1 MISQLE
7 AVHLIDSEFPQL
19 AKLYKRSPLTS
30 DFYKSIQR
38 LLDFSRKAVLDY
50 NLNLS
55 RKCFSVA
62 KTLLNQGD
70 NAIRTAIEK
79 SFIYSFSPFAKS
91 GESERKRLKFFMP
104 DDFYSIFVRKI
115 EKPGSFTSS
124 GIEDL
129 ELRLAT
135 REDWIFAKQ
144 ITSEMH
150 DSAIMRGCGISK
162 RSSLS
167 VIRKMIEGK
176 AIIAVTPNNDW
187 AGFSYIETYENYG
200 FVSNSGLI
208 VAPAYRKCGVAKAIK
223 QRIFD
228 LSRTLY
234 PNAKIFSITTG
245 AAVMKM
251 NTRLG
256 FEPVT
261 YSEITKE
268 KKFWQGCKSC
278 VNYRTLLDKDCKNCF
293 CTAMLYTPDQ
303 EEPQEEENECETEHN
318 H

>member
-1 MISQLE
+1 MISQIE
-7 AVHLIDSEFPQL
+7 AVHLIESEFPQL
-19 AKLYKRSPLTS
+19 AKLYKRSALTS
-30 DFYKSIQR
+30 DIYKSIQR
-38 LLDFSRKAVLDY
+38 LLDFSREAVLDY

-62 KTLLNQGD
+62 KTLLIQGD
-70 NAIRTAIEK
+70 KIIRAAIEK
-79 SFIYSFSPFAKS
+79 SFIYSFSPFVNR
-91 GESERKRLKFFMP
+91 GEAEIKRLKFFVP
-104 DDFYSIFVRKI
+104 DDFYNIFLHKI
-115 EKPGSFTSS
+115 ENPGPFTS
-124 GIEDL
+124 IDIDNIT
-129 ELRLAT
+129 LRLAT

-144 ITSEMH
+144 ITDEMH
-150 DSAIMRGCGISK
+150 DSAINRGCGISK
-162 RSSLS
+162 RSPIS

-176 AIIAVTPNNDW
+176 AIIAITPDNQW
-187 AGFSYIETYENYG
+187 AGFSYIETYENNE

-223 QRIFD
+223 QQIFD
-228 LSRTLY
+228 LSRKLY

-251 NTRLG
+251 NTKLG

-261 YSEITKE
+261 YGEITRE

-278 VNYRTLLDKDCKNCF
+278 VNYQTLLSKDCKNCF

-303 EEPQEEENECETEHN
+303 EEPEEEENECETEH
-318 H
+318 